1 MPTLHPNQ
9 RSYSAPLTCLQNLW
23 NFTKLYL
30 LEWNKDPNNF
40 FYFKRSKIRKCTS
53 RVKIFTPWRCSEL
66 QVLRVLLYEP
76 LNEVHLLQSQLDRVE
91 MLRLA
96 RHVSRPKLCK
106 RILWL
111 IRKER
116 ERGGREGPRLITN
129 DYFSCLNNTLTIV
142 ETFVSLRSNGESLG
156 EESFATR
163 WTKPSRWSMGERGSN
178 FGSLLQFNKIVVHY
192 CSEIYYALLYAAKPW
207 QILWGWLVIY
217 RTANMVSRSLYK

>member
-9 RSYSAPLTCLQNLW
+9 RSYSAPLACLQNLW

-116 ERGGREGPRLITN
+116 ERGGREDWLFFLFKQ
-129 DYFSCLNNTLTIV
+129 YFNNRGFRFFAI
-142 ETFVSLRSNGESLG
+142 ESLG

-163 WTKPSRWSMGERGSN
+163 WTKLSRWSMGERGSN

>member
-111 IRKER
+111 IRRER
-116 ERGGREGPRLITN
+116 ERRKRGAKVDYKRLFFLFKQYFNNRGFRFFAIEWRKFGRREFR
-129 DYFSCLNNTLTIV
+129 NTLD
-142 ETFVSLRSNGESLG
+142 
-156 EESFATR
+156 
-163 WTKPSRWSMGERGSN
+163 
-178 FGSLLQFNKIVVHY
+178 
-192 CSEIYYALLYAAKPW
+192 
-207 QILWGWLVIY
+207 
-217 RTANMVSRSLYK
+217 